1 MHLLVIEA
9 NIEKHSHETNYTEI
23 FSSAK
28 EGNLLNSVSTDPIMV
43 KSVHYEHEFV
53 GKLTISTNLIKLVVW
68 MKESTVSA
76 IGIILGICFD
86 GPLGA
91 LKCSIQGIPEM

>member
-9 NIEKHSHETNYTEI
+9 NIEKHSHEMNYTEI

-43 KSVHYEHEFV
+43 KSGHCGREFV
-53 GKLTISTNLIKLVVW
+53 DKLAISINLIRLIVW

-86 GPLGA
+86 EPLGA

>member
-1 MHLLVIEA
+1 M
-9 NIEKHSHETNYTEI
+9 
-23 FSSAK
+23 
-28 EGNLLNSVSTDPIMV
+28 NSVSTDPIRV
-43 KSVHYEHEFV
+43 KSVHCGHEFV
-53 GKLTISTNLIKLVVW
+53 DKLAISINLIKLVVR

-91 LKCSIQGIPEM
+91 LMQHPGHP